1 MDTTLDDKHVGEGTT
16 GWIGDR
22 LILLVDDFRPLVS
35 YFFLILC
42 LRTER

>member
-22 LILLVDDFRPLVS
+22 LILLM
-35 YFFLILC
+35 ILDLLSPISSLFC
-42 LRTER
+42 V